1 MVRKFATLSK
11 FHTTD
16 VAQVGLRA
24 SMGVL
29 VLLQILGEIEVLG
42 AISTRE
48 SFFDVVLLVVAFQ
61 GKLGLESL

>member
-1 MVRKFATLSK
+1 MS
-11 FHTTD
+11 
-16 VAQVGLRA
+16 
-24 SMGVL
+24 VL
-29 VLLQILGEIEVLG
+29 VFLQILGEIEVLG

>member
-1 MVRKFATLSK
+1 MRKFATLSK

-16 VAQVGLRA
+16 VAQVRLRT
-24 SMGVL
+24 SVGVL

-42 AISTRE
+42 AVPTRE

-61 GKLGLESL
+61 RKLGLESL